1 MTFFIE
7 ESMAFLKQKYILF
20 LETYFFK
27 IRKNLII
34 LAFIYLFILPR
45 QILKNMDM
53 PWQKP

>member
-20 LETYFFK
+20 FETYFFK

-45 QILKNMDM
+45 QILQNMDT

>member
-45 QILKNMDM
+45 QILKNMDT